1 MKTIV
6 LGYDETP
13 AADNA
18 LERAAELAKAFGSSV
33 IVTSVAHI
41 APSGPRGGG
50 GIDPTDSPDEHREQL
65 THAKSMLSE
74 RGIEAE
80 SVAAIDD
87 PAKAIAELA
96 DARNADLIVVGSR
109 ELGFFERMLGQSV
122 SEGVAHK
129 AHCDVLIVH

>member
-1 MKTIV
+1 M
-6 LGYDETP
+6 
-13 AADNA
+13 
-18 LERAAELAKAFGSSV
+18 
-33 IVTSVAHI
+33 
-41 APSGPRGGG
+41 
-50 GIDPTDSPDEHREQL
+50 
-65 THAKSMLSE
+65 
-74 RGIEAE
+74 
-80 SVAAIDD
+80 AAIGD